1 MLDVI
6 NTGKNQNS
14 EMGGDTLTLEK
25 LNLDLDSLIFV
36 LKTRFFFHIFFNF
49 FLKHLASF
57 PKLRKF
63 IPV

>member
-6 NTGKNQNS
+6 TSKNQNR

-36 LKTRFFFHIFFNF
+36 LKTKFFFHIFFKF
-49 FLKHLASF
+49 FLKNLASF

-63 IPV
+63 ILV